1 MHVHVYL
8 NSVYKELLLYKVKFP
23 IRKIRELQAIL
34 SKTMLVNHIEAA
46 D

>member
-1 MHVHVYL
+1 MSVLYL
-8 NSVYKELLLYKVKFP
+8 NSVHKELLQYKVKFP
-23 IRKIRELQAIL
+23 IRKIGILQAIL

>member
-8 NSVYKELLLYKVKFP
+8 NSVYKELLQYKVKFP
-23 IRKIRELQAIL
+23 IRKIRVFQAIL